1 MTIAI
6 LFLLFLMTFTVA
18 AIAVFIASAA
28 IHRATT
34 PAVGDAGSAAAN
46 PEDDGAVWIGDLPGL
61 FKSDEL
67 STISFWD
74 GLLKRL
80 DVIDLLA
87 TRLDQAELNWSPGR
101 VTLGMLLCGTIAFAV
116 VWQVPFIP
124 FWMALLVVPAAAWS
138 PYFYILSRRK
148 KRFARFKSLF
158 PDALDSLARALRSG
172 APVAAGL
179 EIVANESEAP
189 VSTEIRKTFI
199 EVSFGMQWNQAL
211 ANLGDRIPL
220 PEVALFVAAL
230 QIHSRTGG
238 RLGEVMNRLAESM
251 REQNSLEGEIR
262 SIAAHGRMTGMVLTL
277 VPVGIAAVMLVVS
290 PSYIGVLI
298 HHPYGGH
305 LIAAA
310 LVGLAAAH
318 FVIQKL
324 VDIEI

>member
-1 MTIAI
+1 MTIAV
-6 LFLLFLMTFTVA
+6 LLLLFVMTFTVA

-28 IHRATT
+28 IMRR
-34 PAVGDAGSAAAN
+34 SA
-46 PEDDGAVWIGDLPGL
+46 PVGAVVPQENSSPTDWLNDLPGL
-61 FKSDEL
+61 FKTEEL

-74 GLLKRL
+74 GMLKRL
-80 DVIDLLA
+80 DVIDLLT
-87 TRLDQAELNWSPGR
+87 TRLAQAELNWSPGR
-101 VTLGMLLCGTIAFAV
+101 VTLGMLLCGTIAFSIA
-116 VWQVPFIP
+116 WKLPFIP
-124 FWMALLVVPAAAWS
+124 FWVTVLGVPVASLA
-138 PYFYILSRRK
+138 PYFYILNRRN
-148 KRFARFKSLF
+148 KRFAKFKLLF

-211 ANLGDRIPL
+211 SNLSDRIPSA
-220 PEVALFVAAL
+220 EVALFVAAL

-262 SIAAHGRMTGMVLTL
+262 SIAAHGRMTGLVLTL
-277 VPVGIAAVMLVVS
+277 VPIAIGATMFVVS
-290 PSYIGVLI
+290 PTYIAVLLN
-298 HHPYGGH
+298 HPWGGH

-310 LVGLAAAH
+310 AVGLIAAH
-318 FVIQKL
+318 LIIQKL